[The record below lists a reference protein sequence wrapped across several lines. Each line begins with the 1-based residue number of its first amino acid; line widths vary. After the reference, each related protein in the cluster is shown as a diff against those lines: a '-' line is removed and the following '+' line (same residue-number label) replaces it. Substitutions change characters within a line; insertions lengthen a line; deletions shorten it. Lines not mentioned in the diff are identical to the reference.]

1 MRAPSPSHSAVGS
14 CLPSRI
20 DVQDALSA
28 SGCASQQRSA
38 CPWQVT
44 MLIATFTIFVFGGS
58 ITSVAKYYDVLEP
71 KTKVCAYPLEAS
83 AIRRGPSAEVP
94 QPRSLSIFGG
104 RGCPQRHILALA
116 LALSVSRRNPR
127 RRPPKTATPRTTT
140 SSTF

>member
-94 QPRSLSIFGG
+94 QPRSLS
-104 RGCPQRHILALA
+104 RGP
-116 LALSVSRRNPR
+116 VSRGPVSRGPSAEVPQHIR
-127 RRPPKTATPRTTT
+127 GARLPAAPH
-140 SSTF
+140 SSSCPCPLGE